1 MGGGGRGGGSADSPD
16 EGKVAVVVVVLV
28 ERGFLCRHLG
38 RSALL
43 RGHRGGEWGRGGGE
57 YLETRLG
64 GVLDTWRLDTAIDKS
79 N

>member
-1 MGGGGRGGGSADSPD
+1 MGGGGRGEHSPD

-43 RGHRGGEWGRGGGE
+43 RGHRGGGGVGGE
-57 YLETRLG
+57 GES
-64 GVLDTWRLDTAIDKS
+64 TWRLD
-79 N
+79 

>member
-1 MGGGGRGGGSADSPD
+1 MGGGGRGEHSPD

-43 RGHRGGEWGRGGGE
+43 RGHRGGGEWGGRG
-57 YLETRLG
+57 RVLG
-64 GVLDTWRLDTAIDKS
+64 D
-79 N
+79 